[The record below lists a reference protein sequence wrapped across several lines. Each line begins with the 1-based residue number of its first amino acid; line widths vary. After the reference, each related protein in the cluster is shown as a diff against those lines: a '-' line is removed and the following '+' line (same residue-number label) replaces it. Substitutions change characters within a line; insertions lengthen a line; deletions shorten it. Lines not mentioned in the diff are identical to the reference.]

1 MEIISNV
8 LVLTVLVPLM
18 NEIRFRQIGNR
29 ISMQLK
35 FRHIADARAQ
45 ANADCPYV
53 KTQERDAV
61 RVRKLG
67 KIERFPK

>member
-1 MEIISNV
+1 MKTVEIISNI

-18 NEIRFRQIGNR
+18 NEMRFRLIGNR

-35 FRHIADARAQ
+35 FRHTADARAQ

-53 KTQERDAV
+53 KTQERCS
-61 RVRKLG
+61 
-67 KIERFPK
+67 